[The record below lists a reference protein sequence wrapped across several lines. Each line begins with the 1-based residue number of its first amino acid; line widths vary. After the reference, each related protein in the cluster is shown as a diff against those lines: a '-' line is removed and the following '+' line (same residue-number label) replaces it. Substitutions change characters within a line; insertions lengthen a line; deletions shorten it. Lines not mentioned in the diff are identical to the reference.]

1 MRGVLLLFGFA
12 MIGSASLT
20 SAQDIS
26 GITGTRLNH
35 YATKNDINR
44 LRLEFA
50 RCIATR
56 FPKQAAD
63 WLQSLPGTEEET
75 SIVAN
80 IADDACYGTDHIIVN
95 DTTLT
100 MNAMRVRFLVA
111 QALVERKINTL
122 PTALPQISD
131 KSWFDGKLAA
141 AKNVH
146 VDTLALTLDDFGE
159 CLAKKDWGNS
169 VALLKSRVNSSNEM
183 AVVNLL
189 VPQMGPCLAMQKLS
203 IDRPMLRAA
212 VASGI
217 YHVALAPS
225 NAVVGN

>member
-1 MRGVLLLFGFA
+1 MRFALLFFGFA
-12 MIGSASLT
+12 VIGSASLT

-26 GITGTRLNH
+26 GTTGTRLNH
-35 YATKNDINR
+35 YATKKDINA

-50 RCIATR
+50 RCIASR

-63 WLQSLPGTEEET
+63 WLQSLPGTEEEA
-75 SIVAN
+75 SIIAK
-80 IADDACYGTDHIIVN
+80 IADPACYGTDHILVDGTEIS
-95 DTTLT
+95 
-100 MNAMRVRFLVA
+100 MNSMRVRFLVA

-122 PTALPQISD
+122 PTALPQVTD
-131 KSWFDGKLAA
+131 KSWFDSKLAA
-141 AKNVH
+141 AKNIH
-146 VDTLALTLDDFGE
+146 VDTLALNLDDFGE
-159 CLAKKDWGNS
+159 CLVKKDWGNS
-169 VALLKSRVNSSNEM
+169 VALLKARVNSSNELT
-183 AVVNLL
+183 VVNLL

-212 VASGI
+212 IASGI